1 MKYRSYYIAANT
13 KKYALWHVDLQGEL
27 TERIQDFE
35 GDEILSYTFMSDD
48 ICDNEYGDFE
58 TIESCKKYID
68 ELVKK
73 EITAEISERLE
84 YLRGEIEAEK
94 ISYGEIAELQSLEK
108 YIDSGDVVLL
118 EWAGV
123 EQSDTWAD
131 YVKERYT
138 SRSGFWSNYDSD
150 VKHEDWTADVLDE
163 CQYKTMIECWLQNKH
178 DNDPNN
184 NKEWS
189 ELEWELANEIDV
201 YGFDSV
207 ADAIFEVEKLIT
219 TEAK

>member
-1 MKYRSYYIAANT
+1 M
-13 KKYALWHVDLQGEL
+13 KKYIVHDLQGAGFMDYSWQEPL
-27 TERIQDFE
+27 TAQQIRAI
-35 GDEILSYTFMSDD
+35 
-48 ICDNEYGDFE
+48 
-58 TIESCKKYID
+58 
-68 ELVKK
+68 
-73 EITAEISERLE
+73 R
-84 YLRGEIEAEK
+84 
-94 ISYGEIAELQSLEK
+94 
-108 YIDSGDVVLL
+108 
-118 EWAGV
+118 
-123 EQSDTWAD
+123 WAD

-150 VKHEDWTADVLDE
+150 IKHEDWTADVLDE

-201 YGFDSV
+201 YSFDSV